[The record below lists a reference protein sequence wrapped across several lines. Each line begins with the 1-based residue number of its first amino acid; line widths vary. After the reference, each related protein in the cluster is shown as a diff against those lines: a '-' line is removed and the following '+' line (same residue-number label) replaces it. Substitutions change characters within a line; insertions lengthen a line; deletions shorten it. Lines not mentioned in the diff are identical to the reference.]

1 MFFLHLAPLEGLF
14 HNGKK
19 KEKSARAGST
29 PGRTCSL
36 GPGLG
41 AAIFFFF
48 FFPVVK
54 EPFEGCQM
62 QEEHT
67 IPFFI
72 MRLLSLSRVARVK
85 RGAESALERF
95 EELQKEFKKSLF
107 VGSAQF
113 SLVV

>member
-1 MFFLHLAPLEGLF
+1 MASLPIVGAE
-14 HNGKK
+14 
-19 KEKSARAGST
+19 AST
-29 PGRTCSL
+29 TCSL

-41 AAIFFFF
+41 AAIFFL

-72 MRLLSLSRVARVK
+72 MRLLSFQALRESKVELRVRSSVLK
-85 RGAESALERF
+85 NC
-95 EELQKEFKKSLF
+95 KKN
-107 VGSAQF
+107 
-113 SLVV
+113 

>member
-1 MFFLHLAPLEGLF
+1 MCALGWSTLAHFFL
-14 HNGKK
+14 
-19 KEKSARAGST
+19 
-29 PGRTCSL
+29 
-36 GPGLG
+36 
-41 AAIFFFF
+41 F
-48 FFPVVK
+48 FFPVVN

-95 EELQKEFKKSLF
+95 EELQKELKKCLFF